1 VPRGQP
7 TFDRFDERR
16 REKYLSL
23 LRKGK
28 HRLTAARACD
38 VSREL
43 VRLYR
48 NANPSF
54 AEEESAAEEEAGDA
68 VEDALF
74 EAARDGNVT
83 AIQVYLYNRRPAR
96 WKDQRN
102 LKVFVGDDDLDSAI
116 ERELARVARGGQAA
130 DARAAE
136 AQGGDGA

>member
-54 AEEESAAEEEAGDA
+54 AEEESAAG
-68 VEDALF
+68 
-74 EAARDGNVT
+74 
-83 AIQVYLYNRRPAR
+83 PAT
-96 WKDQRN
+96 
-102 LKVFVGDDDLDSAI
+102 
-116 ERELARVARGGQAA
+116 
-130 DARAAE
+130 
-136 AQGGDGA
+136 